1 VYLASFDARALRHE
15 SKDRQSRSAD
25 LEPISH
31 SVGRFVQHLSIADI
45 PRDVIDKAKLVLLD
59 TLGVAL
65 ASSTMDFGGMVTRVA
80 QALGGS
86 PESRLI
92 GSRAKV
98 AAANAV
104 LANGT
109 LAHGLDYD
117 DTLEEAIVHTGCC
130 AGMTA
135 LAVGEQVGAGGR
147 LVLEAAIAGTEVMCK
162 VGLVAPGKFHAR
174 GFHPTALCS
183 TFGAAAAAG
192 KLYGLAPAQWSDAFG
207 LCGSQSSGIIEYL
220 ADGTWTKRLHP
231 GWSAHGGVIA
241 TLLAREGFRGPATV
255 FEGTHGFF
263 RSFGGAD
270 EYRFE
275 KLLELGKQ
283 WETPRLAFKSY
294 PCGSISHPYM
304 DCALKLRQKHAPAPE
319 KIVEVVCRTAEGPVH
334 RLWEPLA
341 GKQRPVS
348 SYGAK
353 FSLPY
358 SIAVML
364 VHGRAGLEE
373 FTDEA
378 IRDPAVLVLAQKV
391 RYELDPTIDYPRHFS
406 GHVKIRLDSGA
417 VLEENQPHP
426 RGGYEDPLAPAEVE
440 DKFRAN
446 ACLRLPAEKAES
458 VVAAVRRLEE
468 LRAISS
474 LTELLIP

>member
-1 VYLASFDARALRHE
+1 MEPYSQAIARFLCGL
-15 SKDRQSRSAD
+15 K
-25 LEPISH
+25 LEEVPQG
-31 SVGRFVQHLSIADI
+31 VV
-45 PRDVIDKAKLVLLD
+45 DKAKLVFLD
-59 TLGVAL
+59 TLGIAL
-65 ASSTMDFGGMVTRVA
+65 ASSTMDFGRMVTNVA
-80 QALGGS
+80 RQLGGPNS
-86 PESRLI
+86 SRLI
-92 GSRAKV
+92 GSPLKV

-135 LAVGEQVGAGGR
+135 LAVGEELGASGKA
-147 LVLEAAIAGTEVMCK
+147 VLEAAIASTEVMCK
-162 VGLVAPGKFHAR
+162 VGLIAPGKFHAR

-192 KLYGLAPAQWSDAFG
+192 KLLGLEPVQWIDALG

-220 ADGTWTKRLHP
+220 ADGTWTKRFHP

-241 TLLAREGFRGPATV
+241 TMLAREGFRGPATV
-255 FEGTHGFF
+255 FEGQHGFY
-263 RSFGGAD
+263 RAFGGAD
-270 EYRFE
+270 EYPFE
-275 KLLELGKQ
+275 KFNELGRT
-283 WETPRLAFKSY
+283 WEIPKLTFKSY

-304 DCALKLRQKHAPAPE
+304 DCALTLKQKYAVASE
-319 KIVEVVCRTAEGPVH
+319 RVAEIVCRTAEGPVH

-341 GKQRPVS
+341 DKQRPTS

-364 VHGRAGLEE
+364 IRGRAGLEE
-373 FTDEA
+373 FSDEA
-378 IRDPAVLVLAQKV
+378 IRDPEVLSLAKKV

-406 GHVKIRLDSGA
+406 GHVKIVLADGGI
-417 VLEENQPHP
+417 LEENQPHP
-426 RGGYEDPLAPAEVE
+426 RGGLESPLPPEE
-440 DKFRAN
+440 IERKFRAN
-446 ACLRLPAEKAES
+446 ARLALSGQQLELIVES
-458 VVAAVRRLEE
+458 VKRLEQ
-468 LRAISS
+468 LSS
-474 LTELLIP
+474 ITALSDLLSPT

>member
-1 VYLASFDARALRHE
+1 M
-15 SKDRQSRSAD
+15 
-25 LEPISH
+25 EPYSQAI
-31 SVGRFVQHLSIADI
+31 GRFVGGLELASV
-45 PRDVIDKAKLVLLD
+45 PSEVVEKAKLVFLD

-80 QALGGS
+80 QRLGGADA
-86 PESRLI
+86 SRVI
-92 GSRAKV
+92 GSPIKV

-104 LANGT
+104 IANGT

-117 DTLEEAIVHTGCC
+117 DTLEEAIVHTGAC
-130 AGMTA
+130 AWMTA
-135 LAVGEQVGAGGR
+135 LAVGEEVNANGR
-147 LVLEAAIAGTEVMCK
+147 SVLEAAIAGTEVLCK

-174 GFHPTALCS
+174 GFHPTAICS

-192 KLYGLAPAQWSDAFG
+192 KLYGLAPAQWGDAFG

-241 TLLAREGFRGPATV
+241 TLLAREGFRGPGKV

-263 RSFGGAD
+263 QAFGGQSD
-270 EYRFE
+270 YRFE
-275 KLLELGKQ
+275 KLTELGKQ
-283 WETPRLAFKSY
+283 WEIPRLAFKSY

-304 DCALKLRQKHAPAPE
+304 DCALKLKQKFSPAPE
-319 KIVEVVCRTAEGPVH
+319 KIAEVVCRTAEGPVH

-341 GKQRPVS
+341 DKQKPVS

-364 VHGRAGLEE
+364 VRGRAGLDE
-373 FTDEA
+373 FTEEA
-378 IRDPAVLVLAQKV
+378 ICDPIVLGLAKKV
-391 RYELDPTIDYPRHFS
+391 RYVLDSTIDYPCHFS
-406 GHVKIRLDSGA
+406 GHVKITLNDGTI
-417 VLEENQPHP
+417 LEESQPHP
-426 RGGYEDPLAPAEVE
+426 RGGLEDPLQPEE
-440 DKFRAN
+440 IEKKFRAN
-446 ACLRLPAEKAES
+446 ARLALSAEKSERILDNVRQLERLPT
-458 VVAAVRRLEE
+458 
-468 LRAISS
+468 ISQ
-474 LTELLIP
+474 LTDHLVP

>member
-1 VYLASFDARALRHE
+1 VEPYSQAIARFLCGL
-15 SKDRQSRSAD
+15 K
-25 LEPISH
+25 LEEVPQG
-31 SVGRFVQHLSIADI
+31 VV
-45 PRDVIDKAKLVLLD
+45 DKAKLVFLD
-59 TLGVAL
+59 TLGIAL
-65 ASSTMDFGGMVTRVA
+65 ASSTMDFGRMVTNVA
-80 QALGGS
+80 RQLGGPNS
-86 PESRLI
+86 SRLI
-92 GSRAKV
+92 GSPLKV

-135 LAVGEQVGAGGR
+135 LAVGEELGASGKA
-147 LVLEAAIAGTEVMCK
+147 VLEAAIASTEVMCK
-162 VGLVAPGKFHAR
+162 VGLIAPGKFHAR

-192 KLYGLAPAQWSDAFG
+192 KLLGLEPVQWIDALG

-220 ADGTWTKRLHP
+220 ADGTWTKRFHP

-241 TLLAREGFRGPATV
+241 TMLAREGFRGPATV
-255 FEGTHGFF
+255 FEGQHGFY
-263 RSFGGAD
+263 RAFGGAD
-270 EYRFE
+270 EYPFE
-275 KLLELGKQ
+275 KFNELGRP
-283 WETPRLAFKSY
+283 WEIPKLTFKSY

-304 DCALKLRQKHAPAPE
+304 DCALTLKQKYAVAPE
-319 KIVEVVCRTAEGPVH
+319 RVAEIVCRTAEGPVH

-341 GKQRPVS
+341 DKQRPTS

-364 VHGRAGLEE
+364 IRGRAGLEE
-373 FTDEA
+373 FSDEA
-378 IRDPAVLVLAQKV
+378 IRDPEVLSLAKKV

-406 GHVKIRLDSGA
+406 GHVKIVLADGGI
-417 VLEENQPHP
+417 LEENQPHP
-426 RGGYEDPLAPAEVE
+426 RGGLESPLPPEE
-440 DKFRAN
+440 IERKFRAN
-446 ACLRLPAEKAES
+446 ARLALSGQQLELIVES
-458 VVAAVRRLEE
+458 VKRLEQ
-468 LRAISS
+468 LSS
-474 LTELLIP
+474 ITALSDLLSPT